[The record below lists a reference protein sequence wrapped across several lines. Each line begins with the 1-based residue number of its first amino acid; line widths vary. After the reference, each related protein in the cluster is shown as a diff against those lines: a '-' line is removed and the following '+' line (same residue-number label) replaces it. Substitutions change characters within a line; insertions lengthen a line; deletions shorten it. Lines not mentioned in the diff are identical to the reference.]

1 MQYRRLG
8 SLAAACSIITLAF
21 TGSALAAGKPA
32 TPSPVT
38 TAAPARALPAGCTR
52 AFTVSAHHRYAIRVF
67 HRAGISRTAKHRLAK
82 MRHCQKQ
89 GTKGTVATRHTEHR
103 LKRWRT
109 LYHCTQGKPVN
120 CIRAATR
127 AYGGSFAHNVACA
140 QSESGL
146 SPYARNGGGS
156 GATGL
161 YQFMPSTW
169 YSTLSRMGVSAKSI
183 YSAKWQAR
191 AAAWKFNHDGF
202 GEWTG
207 AGC

>member
-8 SLAAACSIITLAF
+8 SLAAACTTITLAL
-21 TGSALAAGKPA
+21 TASALAADTPA
-32 TPSPVT
+32 T
-38 TAAPARALPAGCTR
+38 TAAPARALPAGCTQG
-52 AFTVSAHHRYAIRVF
+52 FTVSAHHRYAIRVF
-67 HRAGISRTAKHRLAK
+67 HRAAISRTAKHRLAR

-89 GTKGTVATRHTEHR
+89 GHKGTVATRHTERR
-103 LKRWRT
+103 LQHWRA
-109 LYHCTQGKPVN
+109 LYHCTQGKVVN

-127 AYGGSFAHNVACA
+127 TYGGSFVHNVACA
-140 QSESGL
+140 RSESGL

-169 YSTLSRMGVSAKSI
+169 SRTLARMGVGAKSI

-191 AAAWKFNHDGF
+191 VAAWKFSHDVF
-202 GEWTG
+202 GEWSG

>member
-1 MQYRRLG
+1 MQYRRFG
-8 SLAAACSIITLAF
+8 SVVAACSTITLA
-21 TGSALAAGKPA
+21 GSASAHAATARPR
-32 TPSPVT
+32 PLPVD
-38 TAAPARALPAGCTR
+38 CTR
-52 AFTVSAHHRYAIRVF
+52 TFTVSAHHRYATRVF
-67 HRAGISRTAKHRLAK
+67 HRADISHSAKHRLAR

-89 GTKGTVATRHTEHR
+89 GTKGTVAARRTER
-103 LKRWRT
+103 QLKRWRT

-127 AYGGSFAHNVACA
+127 MYGGDFAHNVACA
-140 QSESGL
+140 RSESGL

-169 YSTLSRMGVSAKSI
+169 YSTLARMGVGEKSI

-191 AAAWKFNHDGF
+191 AAAWKFSHDGY
-202 GEWTG
+202 GEWSG